1 MRASRLHG
9 QPAAWLLALIGTKD
23 SGLGTRDA
31 GLGIR
36 HVEQTLTSRQE
47 GHGHGND
54 EGDEDDVERIADSPR
69 TGRRHIQSTARF
81 RHAGRRRR
89 RAGATRSQTRR
100 RESCDTAEIELQTT
114 IAAGPAS
121 AAAIIELAKL
131 QEDRGAAAL
140 AEATLNDAVRAQPG
154 IVLYH
159 ALAGFHMRQRQPAQ
173 ALEAFERAA
182 ALDPTNATLHH
193 SVGSFYFEMSRNPSL
208 PEADKVPLIE
218 KGLAAEDRALQ
229 LHAEYVDAMVY
240 KNLLLRVRANLEKD
254 AARRD
259 ALIAEADALRNR
271 AMALVKSQPPPPPP
285 ALPPGMAPPPPP
297 PPPPPPSGRCC

>member
-1 MRASRLHG
+1 MAMM
-9 QPAAWLLALIGTKD
+9 QAMKMAWNGSLIALALVAATF
-23 SGLGTRDA
+23 
-31 GLGIR
+31 
-36 HVEQTLTSRQE
+36 
-47 GHGHGND
+47 
-54 EGDEDDVERIADSPR
+54 SPP
-69 TGRRHIQSTARF
+69 
-81 RHAGRRRR
+81 HAFATP
-89 RAGATRSQTRR
+89 AGAAGAQAPRDRR
-100 RESCDTAEIELQTT
+100 PGDANPATPREVELQKT

-121 AAAIIELAKL
+121 AVAMIELAKL

-182 ALDPTNATLHH
+182 ALDPTSPTLHH
-193 SVGSFYFEMSRNPSL
+193 TVGSFYFEMSRNPSL

-240 KNLLLRVRANLEKD
+240 KNLLLRVRANLEQD

-271 AMALVKSQPPPPPP
+271 AMALAKSQPPRPQP
-285 ALPPGMAPPPPP
+285 ALPAGMAPPPPP
-297 PPPPPPSGRCC
+297 PPPPPSGRSCC

>member
-1 MRASRLHG
+1 MMKAMKMTWNGSLT
-9 QPAAWLLALIGTKD
+9 ALALVAAIFSPPHAFATPAG
-23 SGLGTRDA
+23 DA
-31 GLGIR
+31 GAQAPR
-36 HVEQTLTSRQE
+36 DRRP
-47 GHGHGND
+47 
-54 EGDEDDVERIADSPR
+54 GDANPATPR
-69 TGRRHIQSTARF
+69 
-81 RHAGRRRR
+81 
-89 RAGATRSQTRR
+89 
-100 RESCDTAEIELQTT
+100 EIELQTT

-121 AAAIIELAKL
+121 AATIIELAKL

-140 AEATLNDAVRAQPG
+140 AEATLNDAVRAQAG

-182 ALDPTNATLHH
+182 ALDPTNATLQH
-193 SVGSFYFEMSRNPSL
+193 SVGSFYFEMSRSPSL
-208 PEADKVPLIE
+208 SEADKVPLIE

-240 KNLLLRVRANLEKD
+240 KNLLLRVSANLEKD

-271 AMALVKSQPPPPPP
+271 AMALSKSQPPRPQP
-285 ALPPGMAPPPPP
+285 ALPAGMAPPPPP
-297 PPPPPPSGRCC
+297 PPPPPVRGCC